1 MKVVFP
7 CPGSLVLL
15 KQDLDTLQAFYN
27 ATLMT
32 SKMNDIYK
40 TSNSIVQVG
49 SLNYIPPKFML
60 ALHKPNLLTIEK
72 MREILGLEQPAPQ
85 VTQEQEPEQ
94 EPKPVE
100 QEKNEN
106 EKAKPISDDD
116 LLSNPFFQTLQP
128 L

>member
-49 SLNYIPPKFML
+49 SLNYIPEKFML

-72 MREILGLEQPAPQ
+72 MRGILGLEQPTPQ
-85 VTQEQEPEQ
+85 VNQEPTQ
-94 EPKPVE
+94 TPAEP
-100 QEKNEN
+100 EKKVEN
-106 EKAKPISDDD
+106 EKAQPISDND
-116 LLSNPFFQTLQP
+116 LLSNPFFQTLRP